1 MASGVRPLQ
10 KDDDRASFRSGDADL
25 DYFFHRYAGQNQFR
39 HRVGVT
45 YVYDHDGRIV
55 AYMTVTAW
63 TMEPDTLVAIEG
75 RGFPPY
81 PLPVLKI
88 ARLATAEWEQRRG
101 YGSATDYYAALGF
114 VFIDTVGDLGA
125 PRGAERE
132 MFLSLRTI
140 EAALQE

>member
-1 MASGVRPLQ
+1 
-10 KDDDRASFRSGDADL
+10 
-25 DYFFHRYAGQNQFR
+25 
-39 HRVGVT
+39 VGVT

-63 TMEPDTLVAIEG
+63 TLEPDILVALEG

-88 ARLATAEWEQRRG
+88 ARLATAEGEQRRG
-101 YGSATDYYAALGF
+101 YGSALLSYAFAMALKMSSEMGCVGISTDAKPGAMDYYAARGF

-125 PRGAERE
+125 PRGTERE